1 MIKLNDNDIISLIF
15 RSSLKVV
22 NPVLIEDSLY
32 SGQSFLW
39 NRIPFQENCFV
50 SAIQGV
56 PVVIN
61 QLNNG
66 SIYIYTS
73 DKYIRGIPVSEA
85 LSDFFTLDIDNRK
98 LFDDNFIKQFPI
110 IAELLR
116 EYSGLKLLRQDP
128 FETTITFMCA
138 QGIGMA
144 LIRRQ
149 IAMLCEK
156 FGTPCT
162 IEFMKQ
168 KHRLYRFPE
177 PEILAEAS
185 VLSLQACTNNN
196 YRRALNIRRVA
207 AAAAAGTLDFSTKGL
222 QSLSLERV
230 RATLCEY
237 DGIGPKIADCIAL
250 FSLGRFDA
258 FPIDTHVRQYLGEW
272 FGIRRASMSLTEK
285 NYLRLQDEVRTIL
298 KPELAGYAGHLLFH
312 CWRRKVKRLKTA

>member
-1 MIKLNDNDIISLIF
+1 MITLDNNDIILLIN
-15 RSSLKVV
+15 RSSLQVIS
-22 NPVLIEDSLY
+22 PILIEESLY

-39 NRIPFQENCFV
+39 NRIPFMETCFV
-50 SAIQGV
+50 SVIQGI
-56 PVVIN
+56 PIVIH
-61 QLNNG
+61 QLDNG

-73 DKYIRGIPVSEA
+73 NESIRGIPVSEA
-85 LSDFFTLDIDNRK
+85 LSAFFTLDIDNQK
-98 LFDDNFIKQFPI
+98 LFDDYFIKQFPV
-110 IAELLR
+110 IAKLLQ

-156 FGTPCT
+156 FGAPCT
-162 IEFMKQ
+162 IEFMGQ
-168 KHRLYRFPE
+168 KHRLYRFPK

-207 AAAAAGTLDFSTKGL
+207 AAAANGALDFSTLGV
-222 QSLSLERV
+222 QSLSLDRI

-298 KPELAGYAGHLLFH
+298 RPELAGYAGHLLFH

>member
-1 MIKLNDNDIISLIF
+1 MIN
-15 RSSLKVV
+15 RSSLQVIS
-22 NPVLIEDSLY
+22 PILIEESLY

-39 NRIPFQENCFV
+39 NRISFMERCFV
-50 SAIQGV
+50 SVIQEI
-56 PVVIN
+56 PVVIH
-61 QLNNG
+61 QINNEN
-66 SIYIYTS
+66 IYIYTS
-73 DKYIRGIPVSEA
+73 DESIRGIPVSEA
-85 LSDFFTLDIDNRK
+85 LSTFFTLDIDNRK
-98 LFDDNFIKQFPI
+98 LFDDHFIKQFPI
-110 IAELLR
+110 IAKLLQ

-149 IAMLCEK
+149 IAMLFEK
-156 FGTPCT
+156 FGSPCT
-162 IEFMKQ
+162 IEFMGQ
-168 KHRLYRFPE
+168 KHQLYRFPK

-207 AAAAAGTLDFSTKGL
+207 AAAANGALDFSTLGV
-222 QSLSLERV
+222 QSLSLDRI

-298 KPELAGYAGHLLFH
+298 RPELAGYAGHLLFH
-312 CWRRKVKRLKTA
+312 CWRRKVKHLKTA